1 MYSVDVDYCGRQEIK
16 QRGSCAACPILL
28 WSLACSLLEDA
39 YEVGWVVESNLVG
52 NLFAWRILCDEH
64 ELRFLYFL
72 FVDVLQRRCSEML
85 SEQAYEVRCGRACD
99 VGKLVDGDIAANVG
113 IDESEHLAHAFVES
127 PLLRLS
133 LFEKTGDEHEDGA
146 AQPHLLP
153 QGHAVVS
160 FHVVD
165 KSCGV
170 VVRLRVALRQH
181 GLWMI
186 CAHAFEKCGIDVVG
200 FHLGGK
206 IVMLKEV
213 SLAFESLVDMKIV
226 MAENAVALV

>member
-64 ELRFLYFL
+64 E
-72 FVDVLQRRCSEML
+72 
-85 SEQAYEVRCGRACD
+85 
-99 VGKLVDGDIAANVG
+99 
-113 IDESEHLAHAFVES
+113 
-127 PLLRLS
+127 
-133 LFEKTGDEHEDGA
+133 DGA

-160 FHVVD
+160 FHVID

-181 GLWMI
+181 GLRMI
-186 CAHAFEKCGIDVVG
+186 CAHASEKCGIDVVG

-226 MAENAVALV
+226 MAENAAALV